1 MGQAQDIQN
10 KHDSL
15 VIEFNDEITA
25 DDHAEQQEEEEEE
38 EEILQHSDEYEDNIE
53 THENIE
59 SSSSPINVPDDSL
72 APEESAR
79 EEQPVDELIEETEI
93 INNIND
99 ASDNP
104 SLAVSEEELNA
115 KKEEALVNISTL
127 IDL

>member
-25 DDHAEQQEEEEEE
+25 DDDHVEQQEEEEENF
-38 EEILQHSDEYEDNIE
+38 QHSDEYDDNIE

-72 APEESAR
+72 APEESNR
-79 EEQPVDELIEETEI
+79 EEPPVDELIEETEI
-93 INNIND
+93 INNIDD

-104 SLAVSEEELNA
+104 SLAVSEEELTA
-115 KKEEALVNISTL
+115 KKQEALVNIYFYF
-127 IDL
+127 